1 MLVANGKALGGP
13 PVRRFAPSPAYQ
25 FDGQQFSEPLRM
37 LARLENG
44 APIDPLPFEDR
55 RAVVQRMGQNV
66 SLSGAP
72 WNGRAVHPDE
82 SISLSEGGGHYGFTL
97 GMASP

>member
-37 LARLENG
+37 LAQGGFQLRKY
-44 APIDPLPFEDR
+44 P
-55 RAVVQRMGQNV
+55 VQ
-66 SLSGAP
+66 L
-72 WNGRAVHPDE
+72 
-82 SISLSEGGGHYGFTL
+82 
-97 GMASP
+97 